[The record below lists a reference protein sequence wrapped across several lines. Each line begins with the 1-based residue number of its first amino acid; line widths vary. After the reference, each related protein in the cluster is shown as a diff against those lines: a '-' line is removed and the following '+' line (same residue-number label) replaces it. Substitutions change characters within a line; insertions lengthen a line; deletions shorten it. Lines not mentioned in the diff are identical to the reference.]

1 MQQGN
6 IKCAM
11 CIVHI
16 VHNVHYV
23 DHWRLLSSCRC
34 WCWCRTPRDP
44 QPASAQH
51 HLTPPR
57 AAGSARAAVGLLILT
72 KGDTWIVIYFT
83 SLTVLSSFISFS
95 PDLLCLRIISKFIKL
110 FFETYSDMWFTFLI
124 YHSSFFF
131 LETSSF
137 CEYIWRRNAS
147 LAKDRDWPPHLL
159 SCAGCRVTT
168 TGARCG
174 LLLSLLG
181 HSTQWWLMGWPAAL
195 CLQMSWTGA

>member
-1 MQQGN
+1 MLVLVPDSPRPPA
-6 IKCAM
+6 CFCSA
-11 CIVHI
+11 
-16 VHNVHYV
+16 
-23 DHWRLLSSCRC
+23 SSHP
-34 WCWCRTPRDP
+34 T
-44 QPASAQH
+44 ASC
-51 HLTPPR
+51 
-57 AAGSARAAVGLLILT
+57 RAAVGLLILS

-124 YHSSFFF
+124 LLPSSL
-131 LETSSF
+131 LEIWF

-168 TGARCG
+168 TGVRWG
-174 LLLSLLG
+174 LLLSHLG